1 MRVHLDA
8 DFLIYAVARGG
19 PERERL
25 RELVRSDA
33 ILQMSAVAW
42 YEFARGP
49 RTPEQLALARGQ
61 LEENDGVVELSEA
74 LAVRA
79 ADAFRALEP
88 LDCRWKISGPR
99 EAVGFETAGSTERRM
114 AVEAY
119 ERAGWEGTRSVPWGA
134 FDAALY
140 YP

>member
-1 MRVHLDA
+1 MRIHLDA
-8 DFLIYAVARGG
+8 DFLIYALGRSG

-25 RELVRSDA
+25 RELARSDA

-49 RTPEQLALARGQ
+49 RTPEQLAMARGQ

-79 ADAFRALEP
+79 ADVFRALG
-88 LDCRWKISGPR
+88 SPR
-99 EAVGFETAGSTERRM
+99 KRAADVAIGVTAVSLGAVLITRNRRDFVGIPDLV
-114 AVEAY
+114 VEVVA
-119 ERAGWEGTRSVPWGA
+119 S
-134 FDAALY
+134 
-140 YP
+140 